1 MSQNRPTRRR
11 EPPPVSLREFTA
23 CALFA
28 AVLIAAAML
37 YSCLPAAIS
46 VLAQGASGE
55 VSGRDMT
62 VFFVTYAILVIGPL
76 AGWSLWWVGRNAM
89 ALAALAPFGLAV
101 AAMAPMAAF

>member
-1 MSQNRPTRRR
+1 MSQNRPTRHR

-28 AVLIAAAML
+28 AVLIAVAML
-37 YSCLPAAIS
+37 YSCLPAAVS

-76 AGWSLWWVGRNAM
+76 AGWSLWWIGRTAM

>member
-1 MSQNRPTRRR
+1 MNQNPPTRDR

-28 AVLIAAAML
+28 ASLVAAAML
-37 YSCLPAAIS
+37 YSCLPAALS

-62 VFFVTYAILVIGPL
+62 VFFVTWAILVIGPL
-76 AGWSLWWVGRNAM
+76 AGWSLWGYRRNAM
-89 ALAALAPFGLAV
+89 ALATLAPFGLAV
-101 AAMAPMAAF
+101 AALAPMAVF

>member
-1 MSQNRPTRRR
+1 MNQNRPTRHR

-37 YSCLPAAIS
+37 YSCLPAAAS

-55 VSGRDMT
+55 VNGRDMII
-62 VFFVTYAILVIGPL
+62 FFATYAILVIGPV
-76 AGWSLWWVGRNAM
+76 AGWSLWGLGRNAM
-89 ALAALAPFGLAV
+89 ALTALAPFGLAV
-101 AAMAPMAAF
+101 AAMAPMAVF

>member
-1 MSQNRPTRRR
+1 MSQNRPARDR

-37 YSCLPAAIS
+37 YSCLPAAAS
-46 VLAQGASGE
+46 VLAQGAAGE

-62 VFFVTYAILVIGPL
+62 VFFVTYAILVLGPL
-76 AGWSLWWVGRNAM
+76 AGWSLWGFGRNIM
-89 ALAALAPFGLAV
+89 ALAALAPFALAV
-101 AAMAPMAAF
+101 AALGPMAVF

>member
-1 MSQNRPTRRR
+1 M
-11 EPPPVSLREFTA
+11 SLREFTA

-37 YSCLPAAIS
+37 YSCLPAAVS
-46 VLAQGASGE
+46 VLAQGAAGE

-76 AGWSLWWVGRNAM
+76 AGWMLWWSGRNAM

-101 AAMAPMAAF
+101 AAMVPMAVF